1 MASAALATGRVLS
14 RNHCSGA
21 TLRRRA
27 LFARRG
33 RPTFGPAPPRDVRQ
47 RHRLVAQR
55 HGGDARRT
63 LLLAGLFAGLHARAL
78 PTHLDAA
85 AAARGTAP
93 MRTSSNRRRVIW
105 SPSAVRSLASTRSTF
120 ARTSNSTCG
129 ACSRRSTNR
138 STKSASRSRVHSTRV
153 SGSCSRACAQSRR
166 PSIQRNDLRSSRAF
180 GAVLCPAPGRL
191 LGRGPGG
198 VEASPQDAQRHPL
211 GVDRQRRVQVQPAGH
226 GAGLVAADRAQSLR
240 LAASRAKFSRVPSCI
255 HSTI

>member
-1 MASAALATGRVLS
+1 MYHWINLYGVGGAGHRQGGSA
-14 RNHCSGA
+14 RNHCRCD
-21 TLRRRA
+21 LRRRA
-27 LFARRG
+27 LFARVDDPHPDRR
-33 RPTFGPAPPRDVRQ
+33 RPGTRQ

-78 PTHLDAA
+78 PTHLGCSCRARDRYAEQ
-85 AAARGTAP
+85 AARD
-93 MRTSSNRRRVIW
+93 R

-153 SGSCSRACAQSRR
+153 SGSCSRACAQSQTLDPAKRLALLAR
-166 PSIQRNDLRSSRAF
+166 FRCRALPR
-180 GAVLCPAPGRL
+180 AGRL

-240 LAASRAKFSRVPSCI
+240 RPRRVKFSRVPSCI